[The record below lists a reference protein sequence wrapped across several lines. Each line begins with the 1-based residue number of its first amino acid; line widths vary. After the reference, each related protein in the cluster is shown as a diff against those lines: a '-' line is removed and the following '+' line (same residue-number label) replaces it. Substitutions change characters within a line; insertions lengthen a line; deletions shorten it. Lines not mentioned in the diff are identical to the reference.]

1 MAVGDIGGN
10 GGVSGSNANSAGKT
24 ADARAQLVQLSLAN
38 VRAITA
44 GLAPGEILTGRV
56 GADLGD
62 GKVALTVLGQT
73 LVASSQTAL
82 PPDTVVKLLVHSA
95 GDQPILRLLTA
106 TFPDIATTTTTA
118 TRAAALGLP
127 NSSTTAIAL
136 QAFEQVGAALD
147 PVRLKDAVA
156 QLQLLP
162 AAQVP
167 QRALA
172 LGLLANAGLPTTA
185 PFIALAERSATGVL
199 PNPAAALAML
209 KSAVQTS
216 AQQTSSA
223 GDGEVSFQEPRAQEM
238 NPASA
243 LASAAPTLSN
253 QRTTTN
259 GQPVPGLTAGTTAPS
274 TSVNTPSSSVV
285 AGGASLATESF
296 IVVSDQPTAKAT
308 SQSVHNSD
316 AHQGNYASAPG
327 AVTPSLSSPGTQPSG
342 STVLTGDPV
351 PSPASSPASL
361 TTPLFLPAAASPS
374 ATVSSSA
381 PAIFSPT
388 APSLVSAAST
398 MTAPLTSAT
407 AVTTVSTLLG
417 TTIPDLERD
426 GVNAAMQALSLAG
439 VRPRQS
445 MEARSAPVESPLIH
459 RLGVLTSAPDLPVQ
473 AKEIATRH
481 DSPIPMDAAVANVM
495 REQVAETLVKPQA
508 LADYDV
514 VLALPMQAQS
524 QPTPAR
530 LAVAERH
537 TAGGT
542 ATFVRVDAELT
553 HLGPLSVRLSGIE
566 GGPMAITLLGS
577 GPALAALVAALP
589 NLSESLRQLGLTAGL
604 RVADLGEDHPHA

>member
-10 GGVSGSNANSAGKT
+10 GGVSGNNAIKS
-24 ADARAQLVQLSLAN
+24 ADARTQLIQLSLAN
-38 VRAITA
+38 VGALTA

-62 GKVALTVLGQT
+62 GKIALTVLGQT

-82 PPDTVVKLLVHSA
+82 PPDTMVELLVHST

-106 TFPDIATTTTTA
+106 TFPDTATTTTTA

-127 NSSTTAIAL
+127 NTSTTAIAL

-162 AAQVP
+162 SAQMP

-172 LGLLANAGLPTTA
+172 LGLLAHAGLPTTT

-199 PNPAAALAML
+199 PNPAAAFAVL
-209 KSAVQTS
+209 KSSVQT
-216 AQQTSSA
+216 ATQQTSRV
-223 GDGEVSFQEPRAQEM
+223 GDGEGMFQQARTQE
-238 NPASA
+238 NTPASM
-243 LASAAPTLSN
+243 LASGAPLLSN
-253 QRTTTN
+253 QRSLSN
-259 GQPVPGLTAGTTAPS
+259 GQPSPGLTAGIIVPS
-274 TSVNTPSSSVV
+274 MPANTPLSSGV
-285 AGGASLATESF
+285 AGEASPAPESL
-296 IVVSDQPTAKAT
+296 VAVSDQPTAKAI
-308 SQSVHNSD
+308 SPSVNIIN
-316 AHQGNYASAPG
+316 AHQVNNAFSPSD
-327 AVTPSLSSPGTQPSG
+327 VTPSLSSPSAQRLG
-342 STVLTGDPV
+342 SIVLTGVPV
-351 PSPASSPASL
+351 PSPASPPS
-361 TTPLFLPAAASPS
+361 SPS
-374 ATVSSSA
+374 TSVSSSSA
-381 PAIFSPT
+381 PTIFIP
-388 APSLVSAAST
+388 PAASVASASST
-398 MTAPLTSAT
+398 VNAPLTSAT
-407 AVTTVSTLLG
+407 IVTTNATLLG

-426 GVNAAMQALSLAG
+426 GVSAAMQALSLAG

-445 MEARSAPVESPLIH
+445 AEARSAPVESSLIH
-459 RLGVLTSAPDLPVQ
+459 RLGALVSAPDLPAQ
-473 AKEIATRH
+473 AKEVATRYE
-481 DSPIPMDAAVANVM
+481 SPIPIDAAVANVM
-495 REQVAETLVKPQA
+495 REQVAETIVKPQA

-514 VLALPMQAQS
+514 VLALPMQSQG

-530 LAVAERH
+530 LAVAERQ

-604 RVADLGEDHPHA
+604 RVADLGEDHPHG

>member
-56 GADLGD
+56 GADLGG

-82 PPDTVVKLLVHSA
+82 PPDTVVKLLVHST

-199 PNPAAALAML
+199 PNPAAALAVL
-209 KSAVQTS
+209 KTSVQTS
-216 AQQTSSA
+216 PQQTSLMSV
-223 GDGEVSFQEPRAQEM
+223 GEANFQQLSPQE
-238 NPASA
+238 NPSPSTLARGAS
-243 LASAAPTLSN
+243 PQSN
-253 QRTTTN
+253 QRTLSK
-259 GQPVPGLTAGTTAPS
+259 GQFFPGLTAGTTVPS
-274 TSVNTPSSSVV
+274 TSVNTTSSSVDV
-285 AGGASLATESF
+285 GEPSLAS
-296 IVVSDQPTAKAT
+296 VSLMPVSDQPIAKVT
-308 SQSVHNSD
+308 SLPVNIIN
-316 AHQGNYASAPG
+316 AHQGNTASSPG
-327 AVTPSLSSPGTQPSG
+327 AVTSSSSSPSAQPLGNTVLSSAPLLSSALLPSSPTVPSLLPVSASVLSSSISAVSIPLTSSVATAP
-342 STVLTGDPV
+342 TV
-351 PSPASSPASL
+351 ANASL
-361 TTPLFLPAAASPS
+361 TSA
-374 ATVSSSA
+374 ATVT
-381 PAIFSPT
+381 T
-388 APSLVSAAST
+388 A
-398 MTAPLTSAT
+398 
-407 AVTTVSTLLG
+407 STLLG

-445 MEARSAPVESPLIH
+445 MEARSSPAESPLIH
-459 RLGVLTSAPDLPVQ
+459 RLGALTSAPELPAQ

-481 DSPIPMDAAVANVM
+481 ESPIPMDAAVANVM

-577 GPALAALVAALP
+577 GPALAALAAALP
-589 NLSESLRQLGLTAGL
+589 NLSESLRQLGLSAGL